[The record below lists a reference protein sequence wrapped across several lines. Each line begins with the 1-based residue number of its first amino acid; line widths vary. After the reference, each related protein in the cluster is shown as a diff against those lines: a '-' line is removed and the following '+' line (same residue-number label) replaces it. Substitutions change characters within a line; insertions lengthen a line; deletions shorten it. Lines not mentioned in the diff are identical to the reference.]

1 LHNLS
6 CFDVLLPLGPVR
18 AKEIGR
24 RQPEYS
30 QRRSWP
36 LEDKNQYICR
46 YMAPRRFQR
55 SHVRHTRWP
64 EGVDESEMEG
74 GSLPANLL
82 TILVR
87 GLLDRDSQASG
98 DRKAEIFRKQTMTM
112 FWTAEQIVPTGGERN
127 SIDAIDP
134 PGLSGF

>member
-1 LHNLS
+1 MNRLEEDAVAHLS

-18 AKEIGR
+18 ARGIGR

-46 YMAPRRFQR
+46 HMAPRRFQR
-55 SHVRHTRWP
+55 PHVRYTRWP
-64 EGVDESEMEG
+64 GGVDESEMEG
-74 GSLPANLL
+74 GSLPAKP
-82 TILVR
+82 VDDPR

-98 DRKAEIFRKQTMTM
+98 DRKAEIFRKQTMTI
-112 FWTAEQIVPTGGERN
+112 FWTAE
-127 SIDAIDP
+127 
-134 PGLSGF
+134 